1 MVASLK
7 HYIIPAVL
15 LLAGCGQGEDQSSEA
30 TSPAVETSTSATP
43 VAEPAPAAEMVTAA
57 APATVSGAV
66 APAESNNSLFRASI
80 TSELE
85 PVVINQLHNWTLHLQ
100 TADGAP
106 VEDAT
111 ITVTGSMPA
120 HSHGMPTNPQVT
132 ANLGGGDYRVEGIQF
147 QMGGEWEVIF
157 NITSG
162 AVTDAVIFR
171 FTLQY

>member
-1 MVASLK
+1 MYLSFKYFILLTTLLLTACGEGADQSVESTPPATVTSTQTPASA
-7 HYIIPAVL
+7 PAV
-15 LLAGCGQGEDQSSEA
+15 
-30 TSPAVETSTSATP
+30 TPP
-43 VAEPAPAAEMVTAA
+43 VAAAPIAAPGSVAPAA
-57 APATVSGAV
+57 
-66 APAESNNSLFRASI
+66 SNNRLFSASV

-85 PVVINQLHNWTLHLQ
+85 PVVINQLHSWTLHLQ

-132 ANLGGGDYRVEGIQF
+132 ANLGGGNYRVEGIQF

-157 NITSG
+157 NITAG
-162 AVTDAVIFR
+162 AVTDAVVFR
-171 FTLQY
+171 FRLQ

>member
-1 MVASLK
+1 MNAPLK
-7 HYIIPAVL
+7 HYIIMAVL
-15 LLAGCGQGEDQSSEA
+15 LLTGCGQGEDQTSEA
-30 TSPAVETSTSATP
+30 TAPAAETSTSATP
-43 VAEPAPAAEMVTAA
+43 VAQPAPAAEMVTAA

-66 APAESNNSLFRASI
+66 APAESNNRLFRASI

-85 PVVINQLHNWTLHLQ
+85 PVVINQLHSWTLHLQ

-162 AVTDAVIFR
+162 AVTDAVVFR
-171 FTLQY
+171 FTLQ